1 MCFIMSFSSII
12 GCEKKVIVEKEV
24 VIREEVKPVETMTNT
39 QKIDSSDTKETTP
52 KPTVTTPQTEP
63 VIYEEPDQYY
73 ASVDGFYGVWV
84 AATKGYSEA
93 ESFAEELVRKGYYS
107 DVFLTTD
114 WSNLNDEKWYVVS
127 AGVYA
132 SREDAET
139 VLRRVQNDYPN
150 AYVKHSGSFQE
161 HYEAYD
167 DKGNMG
173 YNESPQNSGFY
184 GIWFFATKS
193 YEEAEVAAAE
203 CYQNGFE
210 GQVYV
215 TSDWSNLNSETW
227 YVVTAGIYT
236 STADAE
242 AMLPYVQYVYPD
254 AYIKYTGEWRE

>member
-1 MCFIMSFSSII
+1 MIVDTEKETLTSWSEQLMAYKLDGRSVISQIVFSS
-12 GCEKKVIVEKEV
+12 EFASKNLTD
-24 VIREEVKPVETMTNT
+24 EEYVDTLYQTM
-39 QKIDSSDTKETTP
+39 
-52 KPTVTTPQTEP
+52 
-63 VIYEEPDQYY
+63 
-73 ASVDGFYGVWV
+73 
-84 AATKGYSEA
+84 
-93 ESFAEELVRKGYYS
+93 
-107 DVFLTTD
+107 
-114 WSNLNDEKWYVVS
+114 
-127 AGVYA
+127 
-132 SREDAET
+132 
-139 VLRRVQNDYPN
+139 
-150 AYVKHSGSFQE
+150 FQE

-203 CYQNGFE
+203 CCQNGFE

-254 AYIKYTGEWRE
+254 AYIKYTGEWRG